1 MPAQRYDVAGRD
13 GLWEVRWWQPTNTPV
28 LDRDGT
34 VAGVLHHVVPLDG
47 PLDGDNE
54 THRRELAAAHASVKE
69 AEQRY
74 RQLLDAAPDAFVL
87 VTADGTITMV
97 NAQAESL
104 FGHARAD
111 MIGRPIEMLVPVH
124 QRSKHR
130 ALRTADATHKPRPMG
145 SGLELQALRRDGTL
159 VPVEVS
165 LSPVTTQQGQLI
177 AASVR
182 DVSVRAAAER
192 QLRESERRY
201 KLTLDLAPAGIA
213 QVGLDG
219 RWLRVN
225 PALCQILGYDEQTLL
240 GLRFQDVT
248 YEPDLDLDEAHVEA
262 LVRGERSSSELEK
275 RYRRRDG
282 TLVWVHLHV
291 RLVRDDDQRP
301 VYFLVHIADITEQRV
316 AAERLRLLAS
326 TDRLTGL
333 VNRATLN
340 GQVVRAVH
348 GPCALLLLDLDHFK
362 TVNDTHGHI
371 AGDALLVEVARRLRA
386 ALREDSTVARLGGDE
401 FAVLLTGADVPEAA
415 RVARRVLHALGE
427 AHVSVPTLHDGVVQV
442 PVGGTIG
449 LAVCRR
455 LPRTASRE
463 DAAAELYRQAD
474 VALYDAKARGRGGV
488 GVYDSRSARRHQ
500 RLLAEQAEV
509 RAGLDQDRLV
519 TYAQPIVDIRSGQEV
534 GVEALARLLRH
545 DGSVVMPDVFLP
557 AASAAGLG
565 PEVDIRMLNSELRR
579 LAADP
584 TGSGVVHVNASADT
598 LLHEV
603 WWRHIDQALT
613 AAPHIARR
621 LHVEVTEQTLM
632 QATGRA
638 ARVLRELR
646 ERGIKVGLDDFGT
659 GYSALSSLQ
668 TIGVDFIKLDRS
680 LVQELGSSE
689 RADTVAAA
697 LIDLAH
703 ALGLTVVAE
712 GVAALSHLH
721 RLRQLD
727 CDQAQGFLLGA
738 PVAQPFVPLPVPR
751 QPVPGRSLPLTDR
764 LRVVPG
770 QEGDRR
776 RSADAT
782 RTTSIT

>member
-47 PLDGDNE
+47 SLDGDNE

-74 RQLLDAAPDAFVL
+74 RQLLEAAPDAFVL

-111 MIGRPIEMLVPVH
+111 MIGQPIEMLVPVH

-145 SGLELQALRRDGTL
+145 SGLELQALRKDGTL

-165 LSPVTTQQGQLI
+165 LSPVTTEQGQLI

-225 PALCQILGYDEQTLL
+225 PALCQILGYDEQVLL

-248 YEPDLDLDEAHVEA
+248 YEGDLDLDAAHVEA
-262 LVRGERSSSELEK
+262 LVSGQMSSCEMEK
-275 RYRRRDG
+275 RYRRSDG
-282 TLVWVHLHV
+282 SLVWVHLHV
-291 RLVRDDDQRP
+291 RLVRDDEQQP
-301 VYFLVHIADITEQRV
+301 VYFLVHIADITEQRA

-333 VNRATLN
+333 VNRAALN
-340 GQVVRAVH
+340 EQVARAVH

-371 AGDALLVEVARRLRA
+371 AGDALLVEVAHRLKA
-386 ALREDSTVARLGGDE
+386 ALREDSVVARLGGDE
-401 FAVLLTGADVPEAA
+401 FAVLLTGADTSEAA
-415 RVARRVLHALGE
+415 RVARRVLHALSQ
-427 AHVSVPTLHDGVVQV
+427 AHVSVPTLHEGVVQV

-449 LAVCRR
+449 LAVSTR
-455 LPRTASRE
+455 LVTGSIE
-463 DAAAELYRQAD
+463 DAATELYRQAD

-500 RLLAEQAEV
+500 RLLTEQAEV
-509 RAGLDQDRLV
+509 RSGLDQDRLV

-534 GVEALARLLRH
+534 GVEALARLLRA

-579 LAADP
+579 LAADAA
-584 TGSGVVHVNASADT
+584 GAGVVHVNVSADT
-598 LLHEV
+598 LLHEM

-632 QATGRA
+632 QASGRA

-727 CDQAQGFLLGA
+727 CDQAQGFLLGV
-738 PVAQPFVPLPVPR
+738 PVAQPAVPLPVPR
-751 QPVPGRSLPLTDR
+751 QPLRGRSLPLTNR
-764 LRVVPG
+764 CRVVPS
-770 QEGDRR
+770 QDDDRG
-776 RSADAT
+776 RSTEAG
-782 RTTSIT
+782 RTTPVT